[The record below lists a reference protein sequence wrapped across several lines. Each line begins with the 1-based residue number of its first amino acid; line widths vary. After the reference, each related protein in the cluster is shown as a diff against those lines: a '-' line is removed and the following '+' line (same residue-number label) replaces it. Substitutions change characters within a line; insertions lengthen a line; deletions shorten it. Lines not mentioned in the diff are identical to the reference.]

1 IIPELKTLPVLE
13 QHAILILRQTEAM
26 KTTTRPDIVSRAVYA
41 IERAMLPSPVRA
53 TVTGAEDESEEQCF
67 SVPQSV
73 TIEASVHTGLI
84 TAVHPGI
91 VPQTS
96 YGDETEYHHIPER
109 HLVFPGLV
117 DPHVHLN
124 EPGRT
129 DWEGFE
135 TGTNAAAVGGITTL
149 VDMPLNAIPPT
160 TTLANL
166 GEKVSAAEGQC
177 LIDVAFWGGVIPG
190 NQDDL
195 LPLVKAGVRG
205 FKCFLIESGVD
216 EFPCV
221 SIQDLEKS
229 MPILQDADSMLM
241 FHAELDCG
249 EGSEKNPEQAPNEGQ
264 ENKGQGELDQDP
276 NLYASFLASR
286 APRFELDAI
295 ELVIR
300 LNKQYPKLRTHIVH
314 LSAADALPLIQ
325 KARTVDGLPLTTET
339 CLHYLTLSTEEIP
352 DGRAEYKC
360 CPPIRTAAN
369 RDELWKGLESGIID
383 FVVSDH
389 SPCTAE
395 LKEGSLMEAWGGI
408 GGLGLGLSLLWT
420 EGRSRAL
427 SNLEGRLLKW
437 LCERPA
443 SFAGMG
449 SLKGSLAPGY
459 QCDLCIFDPD
469 LAFQVTKEDL
479 KFKNKIS
486 AYLGK
491 KLSGRVVS
499 TVLATELVY
508 DIDHLS
514 APVARSER
522 RGKLLLN

>member
-1 IIPELKTLPVLE
+1 
-13 QHAILILRQTEAM
+13 M
-26 KTTTRPDIVSRAVYA
+26 KTTTRPDTVSRAVYA
-41 IERAMLPSPVRA
+41 IERAMLPSPVRS
-53 TVTGAEDESEEQCF
+53 TVTGAEDESEEQYF

-96 YGDETEYHHIPER
+96 YGDETEYHHIPQR
-109 HLVFPGLV
+109 YLVFPGLV

-135 TGTNAAAVGGITTL
+135 TGTDAAAVGGITTL

-160 TTLANL
+160 TTLANFVR
-166 GEKVSAAEGQC
+166 KVSAAKGQC
-177 LIDVAFWGGVIPG
+177 LIDVAFWGGVITG
-190 NQDDL
+190 NQAI
-195 LPLVKAGVRG
+195 KAGVRG

-216 EFPCV
+216 KFPCV

-249 EGSEKNPEQAPNEGQ
+249 EGSEKTSEQAPH
-264 ENKGQGELDQDP
+264 KGQARSGPESVRELSGLQG
-276 NLYASFLASR
+276 
-286 APRFELDAI
+286 APFELDAI

-300 LNKQYPKLRTHIVH
+300 LNKQYLKLRTHIVH

-325 KARTVDGLPLTTET
+325 EAQTVGGLPLTTET

-369 RDELWKGLESGIID
+369 QESGLQ
-383 FVVSDH
+383 
-389 SPCTAE
+389 P
-395 LKEGSLMEAWGGI
+395 
-408 GGLGLGLSLLWT
+408 T
-420 EGRSRAL
+420 ETS
-427 SNLEGRLLKW
+427 
-437 LCERPA
+437 
-443 SFAGMG
+443 
-449 SLKGSLAPGY
+449 Y
-459 QCDLCIFDPD
+459 
-469 LAFQVTKEDL
+469 V
-479 KFKNKIS
+479 
-486 AYLGK
+486 
-491 KLSGRVVS
+491 RV
-499 TVLATELVY
+499 
-508 DIDHLS
+508 
-514 APVARSER
+514 
-522 RGKLLLN
+522 

>member
-1 IIPELKTLPVLE
+1 SVE
-13 QHAILILRQTEAM
+13 QC
-26 KTTTRPDIVSRAVYA
+26 TRSSG
-41 IERAMLPSPVRA
+41 AMLPSPVRS
-53 TVTGAEDESEEQCF
+53 TVTGAEDESEEQYF

-96 YGDETEYHHIPER
+96 YGDETEYHHIPQR
-109 HLVFPGLV
+109 YLVFPGLV

-135 TGTNAAAVGGITTL
+135 TGT
-149 VDMPLNAIPPT
+149 D
-160 TTLANL
+160 
-166 GEKVSAAEGQC
+166 
-177 LIDVAFWGGVIPG
+177 
-190 NQDDL
+190 DDL

-216 EFPCV
+216 KFPCV

-249 EGSEKNPEQAPNEGQ
+249 EGSEKTSEQAPH
-264 ENKGQGELDQDP
+264 KGQARSGPESVRELSGLQG
-276 NLYASFLASR
+276 
-286 APRFELDAI
+286 APFELDAI

-300 LNKQYPKLRTHIVH
+300 LNKQYLKLRTHIVH

-325 KARTVDGLPLTTET
+325 EAQTVGGLPLTTEDQYSSGKRKGDRLTGDLFALFDVIDRRDSGRT
-339 CLHYLTLSTEEIP
+339 CGVQVLSANQDCSQP
-352 DGRAEYKC
+352 R
-360 CPPIRTAAN
+360 IRTAAN
-369 RDELWKGLESGIID
+369 RDELCKGLESGIID

-420 EGRSRAL
+420 EGRARAL

-437 LCERPA
+437 LCELC
-443 SFAGMG
+443 
-449 SLKGSLAPGY
+449 SLKGSLAPRY
-459 QCDLCIFDPD
+459 QCDLCIFTPTCPSKLRHNLD
-469 LAFQVTKEDL
+469 LPITYGLTAFAYLSLFVFSTSPWIYLRQKVTKEDL

-491 KLSGRVVS
+491 RLSGRVVS
-499 TVLATELVY
+499 TVLATELST
-508 DIDHLS
+508 HRPSLCS
-514 APVARSER
+514 CGPF
-522 RGKLLLN
+522 